1 MSSFR
6 PAQLINARHIVMAA
20 VAAVMLSVMLPATLI
35 GQNPSTKSPVNTAP
49 ASSPKTRSTA
59 IPTKLPDK
67 GSTPQKSAADKSTAK
82 RPLPH
87 IGPQIPKANRNNR
100 AQVFLEKADL
110 MYQTETDSF
119 IIVSRNVEFSHGPT
133 LMYCDS
139 AHFYPGSES
148 LDAFGNVRIRQGDT
162 LFIYADEL
170 NYSGSRHIA
179 YLYGSENQDVRMI
192 NRDVTL
198 TTPTFIYDLA
208 SEYGYY
214 NEGGELT
221 DRQNRLTSR
230 EGEYIPGTKDASFF
244 SRVVLTSR
252 NPGDTIYTDTLYYN
266 TATHLAQLE
275 SPSTIINKQA
285 VIYTNYGTYDTNTSQ
300 ANLYNRSK
308 IVASTGATLE
318 GDTLF
323 YDRKLGFGEAFGN
336 MEIVDTAHQMILTG
350 EYGYYNE
357 LLDSAFATGKA
368 LAREYSQGDTLYL
381 HGKYLYS
388 YCVYDTTHIP
398 EDTIS
403 GTPASW
409 SVDTTHVMVAHP
421 RVRFFRSDLQG
432 ICDSMSFE
440 QRDTMIYMHHHPVVW
455 NGERQISG
463 NIIKVHLNDSTVEQ
477 AWLPDFGLTAEHI
490 EENFFNQ
497 LSGKE
502 MIAYFRDGDL
512 YQVDINGNV
521 EAIMLPEENDS
532 TYNKIVNVE
541 SSFMTAW
548 FEGNDILKAKMW
560 PETSGTVTPLYL
572 AKKSLFYLPKFK
584 WYTDM
589 RPLTPEDVMHVPPA
603 MEELMNDIPQ
613 SRIIPRRRVN
623 DLGEIYTE
631 DTPAPDSGDDSQS
644 NNSDSTEAGPTDSA
658 ITGTADTDAEDT
670 DSSEAAD
677 GVTSPDSQSGDNE

>member
-1 MSSFR
+1 MLV
-6 PAQLINARHIVMAA
+6 ALAA
-20 VAAVMLSVMLPATLI
+20 AILSITLPSPSV
-35 GQNPSTKSPVNTAP
+35 GQNPATKSPVTTSPAAAPKKKGTAVP
-49 ASSPKTRSTA
+49 ER
-59 IPTKLPDK
+59 LPDK
-67 GSTPQKSAADKSTAK
+67 AMTGQKSAADKSTAT
-82 RPLPH
+82 RQPPR
-87 IGPQIPKANRNNR
+87 IEPQIPRVSRNDKAH
-100 AQVFLEKADL
+100 VFLENADL

-119 IIVSRNVEFSHGPT
+119 IIVKGNVEFSHGPT

-148 LDAFGNVRIRQGDT
+148 LDAFGDVRIRQGDT

-179 YLYGSENQDVRMI
+179 YLYGTERQDVRMI

-214 NEGGELT
+214 NEGGQLT

-230 EGEYIPGTKDASFF
+230 EGEYVPATKEASFF
-244 SRVVLTSR
+244 TRVMLTSR
-252 NPGDTIYTDTLYYN
+252 NPGDTIFTDTLYYN
-266 TATHLAQLE
+266 TATHLAELE
-275 SPSTIINKQA
+275 SPSTIINKEA
-285 VIYTNYGTYDTNTSQ
+285 VIYTTYGTYDTNTSQ

-308 IVASTGATLE
+308 VIASTGATLQ

-323 YDRKLGFGEAFGN
+323 YDRSIGYGEAFGN
-336 MEIVDTAHQMILTG
+336 MEITDTAHHMILTG
-350 EYGYYNE
+350 DYGYYNE
-357 LLDSAFATGKA
+357 LTDSAFATGHA

-381 HGKYLYS
+381 HSKYLYS
-388 YCVYDTTHIP
+388 YCVFDTTHIP
-398 EDTIS
+398 EDTIT
-403 GTPASW
+403 GVPASML
-409 SVDTTHVMVAHP
+409 VDTTHVMIAHP

-455 NGERQISG
+455 NGERQIFG

-477 AWLPDFGLTAEHI
+477 AWLPDYGLTAEHI

-502 MIAYFRDGDL
+502 MTAYFRDGEL
-512 YQVDINGNV
+512 YQVDISGNV
-521 EAIMLPEENDS
+521 EAIMLPQENDS
-532 TYNKIVNVE
+532 TFNKIVNVE

-548 FEGNDILKAKMW
+548 FEGQNILKAKMW

-584 WYTDM
+584 WYIDM
-589 RPLTPEDVMHVPPA
+589 RPETPEAVMHVPQA
-603 MEELMNDIPQ
+603 MEQLMADIPQ

-623 DLGEIYTE
+623 DLGEVYTDTTENPGDITPEETTQDEAAPEETVPDEVTQDGDTTEETTPDE
-631 DTPAPDSGDDSQS
+631 DAPDEV
-644 NNSDSTEAGPTDSA
+644 NN
-658 ITGTADTDAEDT
+658 ED
-670 DSSEAAD
+670 
-677 GVTSPDSQSGDNE
+677 

>member
-1 MSSFR
+1 MPKMSSRR
-6 PAQLINARHIVMAA
+6 PTGTLVKSKYIVMTALAA
-20 VAAVMLSVMLPATLI
+20 VIMSIIIPPSVI
-35 GQNPSTKSPVNTAP
+35 GQNPATKSPVTTAP
-49 ASSPKTRSTA
+49 AASPNTKSTA

-67 GSTPQKSAADKSTAK
+67 GSSPLKSAADKSSAP
-82 RPLPH
+82 RPTPR
-87 IGPQIPKANRNNR
+87 IEPQIPRANRNNKAR
-100 AQVFLEKADL
+100 VFLEKADL

-119 IIVSRNVEFSHGPT
+119 VIVTGNVEFSHGPT

-148 LDAFGNVRIRQGDT
+148 LDAFGDVRIRQGDT

-179 YLYGSENQDVRMI
+179 YLYGTEHQDVRMI

-214 NEGGELT
+214 NEGGQLT

-230 EGEYIPGTKDASFF
+230 EGEYVPGTKDASFF
-244 SRVVLTSR
+244 NRVVLTSR
-252 NPGDTIYTDTLYYN
+252 TPGDTIFTDTLYYN

-285 VIYTNYGTYDTNTSQ
+285 VIYTSYGTYDTNTSQ

-308 IVASTGATLE
+308 IVTTTGATLE

-323 YDRKLGFGEAFGN
+323 YDRELGFGEAFGN
-336 MEIVDTAHQMILTG
+336 MEIVDTANQMILTG
-350 EYGYYNE
+350 DYGYYNE
-357 LLDSAFATGKA
+357 LLDSAFATGHA
-368 LAREYSQGDTLYL
+368 LAREFSQGDTLYL
-381 HGKYLYS
+381 HSRYLYS
-388 YCVYDTTHIP
+388 YCVFDTTHIP
-398 EDTIS
+398 EDTVA
-403 GTPASW
+403 GTPASM

-440 QRDTMIYMHHHPVVW
+440 QKDTMIYMHHHPVVW

-502 MIAYFRDGDL
+502 MIAYFRAGEL
-512 YQVDINGNV
+512 YQVDVNGNV
-521 EAIMLPEENDS
+521 EAIMLPMENDS
-532 TYNKIVNVE
+532 TFNKIVNVE

-548 FEGNDILKAKMW
+548 FEGNNILKAKMW

-589 RPLTPEDVMHVPPA
+589 RPVSPEDVMHVPES
-603 MEELMNDIPQ
+603 MEQLMADIPP
-613 SRIIPRRRVN
+613 SHIIPRRRVN
-623 DLGEIYTE
+623 DDGEVYTE
-631 DTPAPDSGDDSQS
+631 EPEDQETTSEEPDTQQAPSKDS
-644 NNSDSTEAGPTDSA
+644 
-658 ITGTADTDAEDT
+658 DTQQ
-670 DSSEAAD
+670 
-677 GVTSPDSQSGDNE
+677 TSPQDPDTQQAPSEEPDTQEIET

>member
-1 MSSFR
+1 MPKMSR
-6 PAQLINARHIVMAA
+6 LRLGRLCRARHIVMAA
-20 VAAVMLSVMLPATLI
+20 LIAAILSVALPPAII
-35 GQNPSTKSPVNTAP
+35 GQNPSTKSPVTTAP
-49 ASSPKTRSTA
+49 AAAPKPKSTA

-67 GSTPQKSAADKSTAK
+67 GTAPAKSAADKSTAK
-82 RPLPH
+82 RPIPR
-87 IGPQIPKANRNNR
+87 IEPQIPRANRNNR
-100 AQVFLEKADL
+100 AHVFLEKADL
-110 MYQTETDSF
+110 MYQTESDTF
-119 IIVSRNVEFSHGPT
+119 VIVKGNVEFSHGPT

-179 YLYGSENQDVRMI
+179 YLYGDEQQDVRMI

-214 NEGGELT
+214 NEGGQLT

-230 EGEYIPGTKDASFF
+230 EGEYIPGTKEASFF
-244 SRVVLTSR
+244 TNVVLTSR
-252 NPGDTIYTDTLYYN
+252 TPGDTIYTDTLFYN
-266 TATHLAQLE
+266 TATHIAELE

-285 VIYTNYGTYDTNTSQ
+285 VIYTNYGTYDTNSSQ

-308 IVASTGATLE
+308 IIASTGATLE

-323 YDRKLGFGEAFGN
+323 YDRNIGYGEAFGN
-336 MEIVDTAHQMILTG
+336 MEIVDTANHMILTG
-350 EYGYYNE
+350 DYGYYNE
-357 LLDSAFATGKA
+357 VLDSAFATGRA

-381 HGKYLYS
+381 HSKYLYS
-388 YCVYDTTHIP
+388 YCVFDTTRIP
-398 EDTIS
+398 EDTLA
-403 GTPASW
+403 GTPASMI
-409 SVDTTHVMVAHP
+409 VDTTHVMVAHP

-477 AWLPDFGLTAEHI
+477 AWLPDYGLTAEHI

-532 TYNKIVNVE
+532 TFNKIVNVE

-548 FEGNDILKAKMW
+548 FEGQNILKAKMW

-572 AKKSLFYLPKFK
+572 AKKSLFYLPKFR

-589 RPLTPEDVMHVPPA
+589 RPETPESVMDVPEA
-603 MEELMNDIPQ
+603 MEQLMADIPQ
-613 SRIIPRRRVN
+613 SRIIPRRRIN
-623 DLGEIYTE
+623 NIGEIYTE
-631 DTPAPDSGDDSQS
+631 DHPDNPDRSESPD
-644 NNSDSTEAGPTDSA
+644 NSDAPNGPDKTDD
-658 ITGTADTDAEDT
+658 ADNPENQD
-670 DSSEAAD
+670 
-677 GVTSPDSQSGDNE
+677 